1 MLKNCSV
8 NRVFIISKKD
18 CAKKQSSSKKLED
31 RICHIKVRLS
41 WSSSL
46 KVKGYICEKRGIRYV
61 WVPLRRKDSL
71 SEYAQRM
78 KLALQKVHVYF
89 PSDEEQDVELLRR
102 LFDDWRRRTEIT

>member
-1 MLKNCSV
+1 MINDGEELTGLP
-8 NRVFIISKKD
+8 
-18 CAKKQSSSKKLED
+18 LENYIPD
-31 RICHIKVRLS
+31 LRIAIETAERQKEEV
-41 WSSSL
+41 

-102 LFDDWRRRTEIT
+102 LFDDWRRKAGECPICRVYKTISQ